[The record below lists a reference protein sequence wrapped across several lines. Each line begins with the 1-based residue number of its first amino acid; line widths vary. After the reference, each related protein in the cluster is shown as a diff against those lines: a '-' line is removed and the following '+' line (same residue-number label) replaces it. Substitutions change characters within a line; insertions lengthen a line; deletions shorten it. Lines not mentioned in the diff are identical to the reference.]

1 MMKMMMV
8 QVTQRSV
15 LEDAPL
21 GHIVPMVSAFVI
33 QVIIMRMMMRIM
45 SEGRPLEAEE
55 RRPKSVGTIPGST
68 KYVSHNDDDDHD
80 DENYYDDDYNE

>member
-15 LEDAPL
+15 LEDVPL

-33 QVIIMRMMMRIM
+33 QVIIIRMMMVMRRRMMMAMMMMRMMMT
-45 SEGRPLEAEE
+45 
-55 RRPKSVGTIPGST
+55 RRWRNVCIVLIELLVEQASFTLL
-68 KYVSHNDDDDHD
+68 
-80 DENYYDDDYNE
+80 